1 MLIGQTRPENSG
13 RRDVGRLSFHV
24 KRRPGVL
31 CCSRFMVRILAIT
44 NQKGGVGK
52 TTTAINLGA
61 SLASADLRVLLVDL
75 DPQGNATSG
84 LGLDKDGLSTSIY
97 DVLLRDADPASA
109 ICPTEVDLLQLLPSN
124 RELIGAT
131 VELTTASRREFRL
144 KRALESLH
152 SHYDFILIDCP
163 PSLGILTVNALAA
176 ADSLLIPIQCEY
188 FALEGLSE
196 LMNTISRAR
205 QIINPRLCIEGVLLT
220 MYDERLN
227 LSGQIRESVQEHLEH
242 QVFQT
247 IIPRNVC
254 LAEAPSFGKPVLLY
268 DARSRGSNSYLQL
281 AREILERHFPG
292 PLAEVPKI
300 EKKGLSP

>member
-1 MLIGQTRPENSG
+1 
-13 RRDVGRLSFHV
+13 
-24 KRRPGVL
+24 
-31 CCSRFMVRILAIT
+31 MVRVLAIA

-84 LGLDKDGLSTSIY
+84 LGLDKNELSTSIY
-97 DVLLRDADPASA
+97 DVLIRDADPASA
-109 ICPTEVDLLQLLPSN
+109 VCPTEVDLLHLLPSN

-131 VELTTASRREFRL
+131 IELTTASSREFRL
-144 KRALESLH
+144 KRALGSLH
-152 SHYDFILIDCP
+152 NRYDFILIDCP

-227 LSGQIRESVQEHLEH
+227 LCGQIRESVQERLGH
-242 QVFQT
+242 QVFEV
-247 IIPRNVC
+247 IIPRNVR
-254 LAEAPSFGKPVLLY
+254 LAEAPSFGKPILLY
-268 DARSRGSNSYLQL
+268 DARSRGATSYLQL
-281 AREILERHFPG
+281 AREILARHFPG
-292 PLAEVPKI
+292 PLPGAAET
-300 EKKGLSP
+300 EKKGLNP